1 MLSLLIYAL
10 FRLDIKNSII
20 RYPSDF
26 DMSGHDYS
34 PRREAKRIFD
44 YLCGLQNELSLPS
57 NLQELAKNVEFTS
70 DKDAVYLPI
79 PFKETETGAALK
91 GVEALVASSLASLKY
106 GEKNRKITID
116 LELATC
122 FLFQTYLSTIDGL
135 GKYDAGVKAKLKGKW
150 LVHVLVNFS
159 LTNLSARHRS
169 SKGAV

>member
-1 MLSLLIYAL
+1 
-10 FRLDIKNSII
+10 
-20 RYPSDF
+20 
-26 DMSGHDYS
+26 MSGHDYS